1 MEPAGVTQEP
11 NPLSPSNRNRVHKV
25 EPTNRSHNVQYQ
37 PKEHSQIREF
47 QSNPFVAQAKQP
59 TDLEA
64 RNPPGG
70 KEFRLVAPTGFE
82 PALPA

>member
-1 MEPAGVTQEP
+1 MDGLDGQTADR
-11 NPLSPSNRNRVHKV
+11 LDANR
-25 EPTNRSHNVQYQ
+25 
-37 PKEHSQIREF
+37 QIREF